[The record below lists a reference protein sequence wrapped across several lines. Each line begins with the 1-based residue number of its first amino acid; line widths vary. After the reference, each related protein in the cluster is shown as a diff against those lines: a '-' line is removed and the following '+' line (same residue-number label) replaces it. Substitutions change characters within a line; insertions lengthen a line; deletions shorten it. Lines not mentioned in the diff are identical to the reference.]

1 MQQLH
6 LRLTSGH
13 GWCATGE
20 FQWRQQFWNCSQ
32 LHLPCRCG
40 NSSALVQVQ
49 AGDNYTIEKQSSSF
63 MSDPSRCS
71 VRKSSTRHSCPQN
84 RRAVQPQMPREPVW
98 MVHTINSSKVRQ
110 QQQQMIT

>member
-20 FQWRQQFWNCSQ
+20 FQWRQQFLDRSQ

-84 RRAVQPQMPREPVW
+84 RRVVQPQMPREPVW
-98 MVHTINSSKVRQ
+98 MVRTINFSKQ
-110 QQQQMIT
+110 CQHLQQMII